1 MMKAIV
7 LALALAPA
15 AAFVPANV
23 KAARVAPVEAGSTGS
38 ALPLNGWYA
47 RGRSGRARAFWRSRP
62 TLCLSLLRRESRAP
76 C

>member
-47 RGRSGRARAFWRSRP
+47 RAFWRSRTTP
-62 TLCLSLLRRESRAP
+62 CLSLLRCESRAP